1 MLALTHNPR
10 HETAPA
16 GTAIPSEDLTTK
28 EGTNFPMDTQH
39 DIALTHALAEIPGPL
54 PVSGVIHIAVPHT
67 SRFAVVGN
75 HLAQHA
81 ELSLTAIGI
90 GVHIQSLPAGS
101 QVGIKALTARFSE
114 GGTTIAAALRE
125 LATHGYLHRTRER
138 LTNGRMITRTV
149 FCDQPAALLRGG
161 AVTPAPVVTPAVP
174 APAPPPSPGP
184 TPVPEEAHP
193 PVRVPSRIAPTS
205 PRRPLP
211 QPREPSPE
219 LHRAA
224 SALLADLRRH
234 APELVLSEDDVEELV
249 PGAAAWL
256 ERGAH
261 PDAVRH
267 ALTTELPQPPKYPAK
282 IVRHRLTV
290 LLPPPLP
297 GAQELAPVRR
307 TPVTP
312 FQTCEGCDRA
322 FRSPATAATAGPS
335 TGRRRRPARRPSR
348 GGCAV
353 GRCRYA
359 WRRHPLRRVA
369 TMRPASARS

>member
-1 MLALTHNPR
+1 
-10 HETAPA
+10 
-16 GTAIPSEDLTTK
+16 
-28 EGTNFPMDTQH
+28 MDTQH

-54 PVSGVIHIAVPHT
+54 PVSGVIHVAIPHT
-67 SRFAVVGN
+67 SRFTVVGN

-81 ELSLTAIGI
+81 DLSLTAIGI
-90 GVHIQSLPAGS
+90 GVYIQSLPAGS
-101 QVGIKALTARFSE
+101 QVGIKALAARFPE
-114 GGTTIAAALRE
+114 GERTIASALRE
-125 LATHGYLHRTRER
+125 LETHAYLHRSRER
-138 LTNGRMITRTV
+138 LANGRMVTRTV
-149 FCDQPAALLRGG
+149 FCNQPGALLRGA
-161 AVTPAPVVTPAVP
+161 AVVPVTVAVAPVPVVTPAVP
-174 APAPPPSPGP
+174 APVVPAPLPAPEP

-193 PVRVPSRIAPTS
+193 PVRVPSRIGPKP

-211 QPREPSPE
+211 QPRELTPE
-219 LHRAA
+219 LHLSA

-234 APELVLSEDDVEELV
+234 APELVLSEDDVEELA

-261 PDAVRH
+261 PDAIRH

-297 GAQELAPVRR
+297 GAQELTPIHR

-322 FRSPATAATAGPS
+322 FRSPAPGHCRDCRAQYWEAA
-335 TGRRRRPARRPSR
+335 
-348 GGCAV
+348 
-353 GRCRYA
+353 
-359 WRRHPLRRVA
+359 
-369 TMRPASARS
+369 

>member
-1 MLALTHNPR
+1 
-10 HETAPA
+10 
-16 GTAIPSEDLTTK
+16 
-28 EGTNFPMDTQH
+28 MDTQH
-39 DIALTHALAEIPGPL
+39 DIALTRALAEVPGPL
-54 PVSGVIHIAVPHT
+54 PLSGVIHVAIPHT
-67 SRFAVVGN
+67 TRFTVVGN

-101 QVGIKALTARFSE
+101 KVGIKALAARFAE
-114 GGTTIAAALRE
+114 GETTIAAALRE
-125 LATHGYLHRTRER
+125 LETHGYLHRTRER
-138 LTNGRMITRTV
+138 LPNGRMTTRTV
-149 FCDQPAALLRGG
+149 FCNQPGALLRS
-161 AVTPAPVVTPAVP
+161 ATVVPVTVAPVPVVTPAVP
-174 APAPPPSPGP
+174 APAPAPLPPPEP

-193 PVRVPSRIAPTS
+193 PVRVPSRIAPKP

-211 QPREPSPE
+211 QPRELTPE

-234 APELVLSEDDVEELV
+234 APELVLSEDDVEELA

-261 PDAVRH
+261 PDAIRR
-267 ALTTELPQPPKYPAK
+267 ALTTELPQPPKYPVK

-297 GAQELAPVRR
+297 GTQELTPVHR

-322 FRSPATAATAGPS
+322 FRSPAPGHCRDCRAQYWEAA
-335 TGRRRRPARRPSR
+335 
-348 GGCAV
+348 
-353 GRCRYA
+353 
-359 WRRHPLRRVA
+359 
-369 TMRPASARS
+369 

>member
-1 MLALTHNPR
+1 
-10 HETAPA
+10 
-16 GTAIPSEDLTTK
+16 
-28 EGTNFPMDTQH
+28 MDTQH
-39 DIALTHALAEIPGPL
+39 DIALTRALAEVPGPL
-54 PVSGVIHIAVPHT
+54 PLSGVIHLAIPHT
-67 SRFAVVGN
+67 SRFTVVGN
-75 HLAQHA
+75 HLAQHP

-101 QVGIKALTARFSE
+101 QVSIKALAARFAE
-114 GGTTIAAALRE
+114 GETTIAAALRE
-125 LATHGYLHRTRER
+125 LETHGYLHRTRER
-138 LTNGRMITRTV
+138 LPNGRMITRTV
-149 FCDQPAALLRGG
+149 FCNRPGALLRGG
-161 AVTPAPVVTPAVP
+161 AVVPVTVAPVTVVTPVAPAPVL
-174 APAPPPSPGP
+174 APEP

-193 PVRVPSRIAPTS
+193 PVRLPSRIAPKP

-211 QPREPSPE
+211 LPRELTSE
-219 LHRAA
+219 LRRAA

-261 PDAVRH
+261 PDAIRH

-282 IVRHRLTV
+282 IVRHRLTA

-297 GAQELAPVRR
+297 GSQELAPVRR

-322 FRSPATAATAGPS
+322 FRSPAPGHCRDCRAQYWEAA
-335 TGRRRRPARRPSR
+335 
-348 GGCAV
+348 
-353 GRCRYA
+353 
-359 WRRHPLRRVA
+359 
-369 TMRPASARS
+369 

>member
-1 MLALTHNPR
+1 
-10 HETAPA
+10 
-16 GTAIPSEDLTTK
+16 
-28 EGTNFPMDTQH
+28 MDTQH
-39 DIALTHALAEIPGPL
+39 DIALTRALAEVPGPL
-54 PVSGVIHIAVPHT
+54 PVSGVIHVAVPHA
-67 SRFAVVGN
+67 SRFTVVGN

-90 GVHIQSLPAGS
+90 GVYIQSLPAGS
-101 QVGIKALTARFSE
+101 QVGIKALAARFAE
-114 GGTTIAAALRE
+114 GETTIAAALRE
-125 LATHGYLHRTRER
+125 LETHDYLHRTRER
-138 LTNGRMITRTV
+138 LANGRMVTRTV
-149 FCDQPAALLRGG
+149 FCNQPGALLRGG
-161 AVTPAPVVTPAVP
+161 AVAPVTVASVPRPVVTPVVPAPVV
-174 APAPPPSPGP
+174 APEP
-184 TPVPEEAHP
+184 TPVPEEGPP
-193 PVRVPSRIAPTS
+193 PVRLPSRIAPKP

-211 QPREPSPE
+211 QPRELTPE

-234 APELVLSEDDVEELV
+234 APELVLSEGDVEELV

-261 PDAVRH
+261 PDAIRH

-297 GAQELAPVRR
+297 GAQELTAAPR

-322 FRSPATAATAGPS
+322 FRSPAPGHCRDCRAQYWEAA
-335 TGRRRRPARRPSR
+335 
-348 GGCAV
+348 
-353 GRCRYA
+353 
-359 WRRHPLRRVA
+359 
-369 TMRPASARS
+369 

>member
-1 MLALTHNPR
+1 
-10 HETAPA
+10 
-16 GTAIPSEDLTTK
+16 
-28 EGTNFPMDTQH
+28 MDTQH
-39 DIALTHALAEIPGPL
+39 DIALTRALAEIPGPL
-54 PVSGVIHIAVPHT
+54 PPSGVIHIAVPHT
-67 SRFAVVGN
+67 SRFTIVGN

-101 QVGIKALTARFSE
+101 KVGIKALAARFAE
-114 GGTTIAAALRE
+114 GETTIAAALRE
-125 LATHGYLHRTRER
+125 LEAHDYLHRTRER
-138 LTNGRMITRTV
+138 LPNGRMITRTV

-161 AVTPAPVVTPAVP
+161 AVMPVAVVPVTPTAVVTPVVPRPVP
-174 APAPPPSPGP
+174 ASAPALPPAPEP

-193 PVRVPSRIAPTS
+193 PFRVPSRIAPTS

-234 APELVLSEDDVEELV
+234 APELVLSEGDVEELV

-261 PDAVRH
+261 PDAIRR

-282 IVRHRLTV
+282 IVRHRLTA

-322 FRSPATAATAGPS
+322 FRSPAPGHCRDCRAQHWEAA
-335 TGRRRRPARRPSR
+335 
-348 GGCAV
+348 
-353 GRCRYA
+353 
-359 WRRHPLRRVA
+359 
-369 TMRPASARS
+369 